1 MVDTVC
7 FGSCENCIT
16 NYPVDVTF
24 NLDMSTATGFDG
36 SEQPYVFGSYNNW
49 DNFTS
54 PTMLSDDDGDN
65 VFTGTVENLMYND
78 SITFL
83 FGYGQ
88 SFESVP
94 DECGVYDSDLMINV
108 RPLPIRD
115 AEGDTVLTLPTASYG
130 GCPPDSTPRALFRV
144 DVSSVFGN
152 WPADFNL
159 CVTGSFDGWTG
170 CGMTLTDSDGDNIYT
185 GIVTNLQDSTDY
197 EYKFLVNTQWGDT
210 NFESGP
216 PLQSSCDFNPTDSYN
231 NYGFTALADP
241 EPMDLGLHP
250 WNECPSLSNDD
261 KTTGLLPTSFSCKA
275 YPNPFNPYI
284 NISYSLPKTEQV
296 DLSIICLL
304 YTSPSPRDRG

>member
-1 MVDTVC
+1 
-7 FGSCENCIT
+7 
-16 NYPVDVTF
+16 
-24 NLDMSTATGFDG
+24 
-36 SEQPYVFGSYNNW
+36 
-49 DNFTS
+49 
-54 PTMLSDDDGDN
+54 MLSDDNGDN
-65 VFTGTVENLMYND
+65 VFTGTVADLMYND
-78 SITFL
+78 SVTFL

-88 SFESVP
+88 NFESVP

-144 DVSSVFGN
+144 DVSSVIGN

-231 NYGFTALADP
+231 NYGFTALAGP

-261 KTTGLLPTSFSCKA
+261 NTTGLLPTSFSYKA

-296 DLSIICLL
+296 DLSIINLL
-304 YTSPSPRDRG
+304 GQKIKTLVSTTQNPGEYNFTWNGKDINGITMNSGIYFAVINRESGRDVLKITFLK